1 MSPSPL
7 SYPRRRS
14 RSLQVSDTIAA
25 ARSVYKYL
33 PHGVQREDQPE
44 RKHYALDVV
53 PGVTEQRRRILG
65 WPEEWGGE
73 EGQLTGAGLMFEPPK
88 L

>member
-1 MSPSPL
+1 M
-7 SYPRRRS
+7 
-14 RSLQVSDTIAA
+14 
-25 ARSVYKYL
+25 
-33 PHGVQREDQPE
+33 QREDVPE
-44 RKHYALDVV
+44 RKHYALDV

>member
-1 MSPSPL
+1 M
-7 SYPRRRS
+7 
-14 RSLQVSDTIAA
+14 
-25 ARSVYKYL
+25 
-33 PHGVQREDQPE
+33 QREDVPE
-44 RKHYALDVV
+44 RKHYALDV

-73 EGQLTGAGLMFEPPK
+73 EGQLTGAGLMFQPPK